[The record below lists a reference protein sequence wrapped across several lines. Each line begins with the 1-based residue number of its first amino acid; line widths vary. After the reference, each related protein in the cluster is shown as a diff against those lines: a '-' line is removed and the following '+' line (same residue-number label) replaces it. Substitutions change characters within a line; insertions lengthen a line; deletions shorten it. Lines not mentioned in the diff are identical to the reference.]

1 MLVVDTVVC
10 ERFSKIAEHGARLAE

>member
-1 MLVVDTVVC
+1 MLVVC